1 MPKEPAAYRD
11 NLEDILTFTE
21 GRRLVTQKEVA
32 KYLGRDVKTVRRIY
46 GVDKH
51 GISAPTLARMLSA
64 GW

>member
-11 NLEDILTFTE
+11 NLEDILAYTN

-32 KYLGRDVKTVRRIY
+32 EYLGRNVKTVRRVY
-46 GVDKH
+46 GVGKD

-64 GW
+64 GF